1 MECQVVIDRERIE
14 FIVKSNVGT
23 LISAEQEGDMWR
35 CHLTVPR
42 NIEGRLSS
50 LKKTFP
56 GLRIVK
62 REGPDVHLLI
72 PVYKNRRRSA
82 ENRTGSKQAA
92 SPVLQPSMR
101 ENLLRRLTELYETF
115 FEEPGEVLRIDDSHF
130 KLTFSGDLIF
140 PFYHPFVALLEAI
153 APDLTPAAVTT
164 EHYGDQKRTSIY
176 LSTTD
181 ERPKIQKNGVTIFID
196 GSYREGIGAYG
207 VCYSMEGQPSAYLVG
222 AVSGIDSNGAELMAF
237 LQALAHLD
245 ETAQDVVIY
254 TDSTFVTDWAAN
266 GGQVWLDKARARH
279 INVRVQYIGRDNN
292 GAAHALANKF
302 LSRLFV

>member
-1 MECQVVIDRERIE
+1 VIDRERIE

-56 GLRIVK
+56 GLRILK
-62 REGPDVHLLI
+62 RDGSDVHLLI
-72 PVYKNRRRSA
+72 PMYKNRRRNTETRPA
-82 ENRTGSKQAA
+82 ARQAVP
-92 SPVLQPSMR
+92 PVLQPSMR
-101 ENLLRRLTELYETF
+101 EDLLRRLTELYETF
-115 FEEPGEVLRIDDSHF
+115 FEEPGEVLRIDDHHF

-140 PFYHPFVALLEAI
+140 PFYHPFIALLEAI

-164 EHYGDQKRTSIY
+164 EHYGNQKRTSIY
-176 LSTTD
+176 LSTAD
-181 ERPKIQKNGVTIFID
+181 ERPKTQQNGVTIFID
-196 GSYREGIGAYG
+196 GSYREGVGAYG
-207 VCYSMEGQPSAYLVG
+207 VCYSMEGQPNAYLVG

-245 ETAQDVVIY
+245 ETAQDVTIY
-254 TDSTFVTDWAAN
+254 TDSTFVTDWASN
-266 GGQVWLDKARARH
+266 GGQVWLDKARSRH
-279 INVRVQYIGRDNN
+279 INVHVQYIGRDNN
-292 GAAHALANKF
+292 GAAHTLANKF

>member
-1 MECQVVIDRERIE
+1 MIDRERIE

-56 GLRIVK
+56 GLRVIK
-62 REGPDVHLLI
+62 RDGSDVHLLI
-72 PVYKNRRRSA
+72 PVYKNRRRSESRPSSRQSA
-82 ENRTGSKQAA
+82 P
-92 SPVLQPSMR
+92 PVIQPSMR
-101 ENLLRRLTELYETF
+101 EDLLLRLTDLYEAF
-115 FEEPGEVLRIDDSHF
+115 FEEPGEVLRIDDRHF
-130 KLTFSGDLIF
+130 KLTFSGDLVF
-140 PFYHPFVALLEAI
+140 PFYHPFIALLEAI
-153 APDLTPAAVTT
+153 APDLIPAAVTT
-164 EHYGDQKRTSIY
+164 EHYGNQKRTSIY

-181 ERPKIQKNGVTIFID
+181 ERPKTPQNGVTIFID

-207 VCYSMEGQPSAYLVG
+207 VCYSMEGQPNAYLVG

-245 ETAQDVVIY
+245 ETAQDVTIY
-254 TDSTFVTDWAAN
+254 TDSTFVTDWASN

-292 GAAHALANKF
+292 SAAHALANKF